1 MSACDG
7 GRFALERVLVRI
19 CSLKLAMALGGRG
32 GDTRCAQI
40 HDM

>member
-1 MSACDG
+1 MSACDV
-7 GRFALERVLVRI
+7 RRLALERVLVRI

-32 GDTRCAQI
+32 GGTRCGQI

>member
-7 GRFALERVLVRI
+7 GRLALERVLVRS
-19 CSLKLAMALGGRG
+19 CSLKLAMALGGSG
-32 GDTRCAQI
+32 GGTRCGRI